1 WLALTPG
8 SAEGIPRSPQSVQ
21 GFDLL
26 KKAVGAGALS
36 PTQIVIDSGP
46 GGDVLISKTQQAL
59 LNMKTLLEVDP
70 EVAAVQYQPDI
81 NSRYIDKTGRYA
93 VVVVAGRHE
102 YGTPQAQA
110 FVHWLRGTIIPGA
123 GFPDGVTVIAGGGP
137 PQGVDFL
144 HKAYSVFPW
153 VVLVVLV
160 LTYLLLLR
168 AFRSWLLPLKA
179 VILNLLSVSAAYG
192 VLVLTFRWGAGAD
205 LLGLY
210 RNPQVEGWIP
220 IFLFAMLF
228 GLSMDYEVFL
238 VSRMRESWDHVPD
251 NGRAVAHG
259 LERTGRIVTA
269 AAIIMVAAF
278 SGFMVGSI
286 VGLQEFGLGLAVAI
300 LLDVTLVRMVLVPSL
315 MALLGRYNWWL
326 PAGIARVFRVK
337 PSPLHPPGPALSPSS
352 D

>member
-1 WLALTPG
+1 
-8 SAEGIPRSPQSVQ
+8 
-21 GFDLL
+21 
-26 KKAVGAGALS
+26 
-36 PTQIVIDSGP
+36 
-46 GGDVLISKTQQAL
+46 
-59 LNMKTLLEVDP
+59 
-70 EVAAVQYQPDI
+70 
-81 NSRYIDKTGRYA
+81 
-93 VVVVAGRHE
+93 
-102 YGTPQAQA
+102 
-110 FVHWLRGTIIPGA
+110 
-123 GFPDGVTVIAGGGP
+123 
-137 PQGVDFL
+137 
-144 HKAYSVFPW
+144 
-153 VVLVVLV
+153 VLVVLV

-179 VILNLLSVSAAYG
+179 VLLNLLSVAAAYG
-192 VLVLTFRWGAGAD
+192 VLVLTFRWGAGRD

-210 RNPQVEGWIP
+210 QIQQVEGWIP

-251 NGRAVAHG
+251 NGRAVARG
-259 LERTGRIVTA
+259 LEKTGRIVTA

-300 LLDVTLVRMVLVPSL
+300 LLDVTLVRMILVPSA

-337 PSPLHPPGPALSPSS
+337 PSPLHPPGAPALSPSG